1 MPLQPQIDQE
11 RRLAIALKRQ
21 ASLKVGQAFDPV
33 NIKSRP
39 TKGQQEVLND
49 LGRIQFRYVTAGN
62 QSGKTQIGVREVTW
76 LFNENHPTWQRPE
89 KWGTEPLL
97 ILVSA
102 RTTKQIEENIWR
114 KMQGFIDPG
123 TYQVQ
128 KVAGVLQKVI
138 HRENKNTIIFLSH
151 HNENEAREKLQGF
164 VCHYAWLD
172 EMPGSVE
179 IIEEMHRRI
188 QSRSGYFLAT
198 FTPKVRSDEIR
209 KLVDSSCEPFSKKY
223 QLNMFDNPT
232 LSEKDKQAQLASL
245 ASYPESYRR
254 TVLYGDWSAGERAV
268 YDFNSTLHVKSPTEY
283 DPGWRHVLAVD
294 PAMAGAAGIQVW
306 AEEPA
311 FGIWY
316 CIKAKNVEGVQAP
329 DDLVK
334 MIEKEVEKVN
344 VVRRISDPHET
355 WFVRAAQ
362 KLGYTYLIVYNKKER
377 KHDLIKNSQTFL
389 TEGKG
394 KIAPWCDEFIDELTS
409 CHWSETSAD
418 AIVNSQRLHQIA
430 TFHYFVDLRPSNKFI
445 KPAQTFDQA
454 LRAADKNR
462 MVQEKAKFTI
472 LKNALRPGTRWR
484 KQWRL
489 S

>member
-1 MPLQPQIDQE
+1 
-11 RRLAIALKRQ
+11 
-21 ASLKVGQAFDPV
+21 
-33 NIKSRP
+33 
-39 TKGQQEVLND
+39 
-49 LGRIQFRYVTAGN
+49 
-62 QSGKTQIGVREVTW
+62 
-76 LFNENHPTWQRPE
+76 
-89 KWGTEPLL
+89 
-97 ILVSA
+97 
-102 RTTKQIEENIWR
+102 
-114 KMQGFIDPG
+114 
-123 TYQVQ
+123 
-128 KVAGVLQKVI
+128 
-138 HRENKNTIIFLSH
+138 
-151 HNENEAREKLQGF
+151 
-164 VCHYAWLD
+164 
-172 EMPGSVE
+172 MPGSVE

-209 KLVDSSCEPFSKKY
+209 KLVDSSQEPASKKY
-223 QLNMFDNPT
+223 KLLMFDNPT
-232 LSEKDKQAQLASL
+232 LSEKDKHNVLESL

-254 TVLYGDWSAGERAV
+254 TVLFGDWSAGERAV
-268 YDFNSTLHVKSPTEY
+268 YDFNSSLHVQSPKEY

-294 PAMAGAAGIQVW
+294 PAMAGAAGVQVW
-306 AEEPA
+306 AEDPA
-311 FGIWY
+311 FGTWY

-355 WFVRAAQ
+355 WYIRAAQ

-394 KIAPWCDEFIDELTS
+394 KIAPWCEEFIDELTS
-409 CHWSETSAD
+409 CHWSETSVD
-418 AIVNSQRLHQIA
+418 AIVNHQRLHQIA
-430 TFHYFVDLRPSNKFI
+430 TFHYFVDLRPSNKFV
-445 KPAQTFDQA
+445 KPNQTFDQA
-454 LRAADKNR
+454 LRSADKNR

>member
-1 MPLQPQIDQE
+1 MSLQPQIDQE

-21 ASLKVGQAFDPV
+21 ASLKVGEAFDPV
-33 NIKSRP
+33 NLKSRP
-39 TKGQQEVLND
+39 TKGQQQILSD
-49 LGRIQFRYVTAGN
+49 MGRIQFRYVTAGN

-76 LFNENHPTWQRPE
+76 LFNETHPTWQRPE

-114 KMQGFIDPG
+114 KMQSFLDPSC
-123 TYQVQ
+123 YQVQ

-209 KLVDSSCEPFSKKY
+209 KLVDASSEPISKKY
-223 QLNMFDNPT
+223 QLLMFDNPT
-232 LSEKDKQAQLASL
+232 LTEKDKKAVLDSL
-245 ASYPESYRR
+245 ASYPDSYKR
-254 TVLYGDWSAGERAV
+254 TVLFGDWSAGERAV
-268 YDFNSTLHVKSPTEY
+268 YDFDSRRHVQNPEGY
-283 DPGWRHVLAVD
+283 DRGWRHTLAVD
-294 PAMAGAAGIQVW
+294 PAMAGAAGVQLW
-306 AEEPA
+306 AEEPSTA
-311 FGIWY
+311 TWF
-316 CIKAKNVEGVQAP
+316 CVKAKNVEGIQDP
-329 DDLVK
+329 ESLVK
-334 MIEKEVEKVN
+334 AIEKEAEGYN

-355 WFVRAAQ
+355 WYVRSAQ
-362 KLGYTYLIVYNKKER
+362 KLGYTYLVVWNKKER

-394 KIAPWCDEFIDELTS
+394 KIAPWCEEFIDELTS
-409 CHWSETSAD
+409 CHWSETSID
-418 AIVNSQRLHQIA
+418 AIVNHQRLHQIA
-430 TFHYFVDLRPSNKFI
+430 TFQYFVDLRPTNNWT
-445 KPAQTFDQA
+445 KPVQSFDAA
-454 LRAADKNR
+454 LRQADKAR
-462 MVQEKAKFTI
+462 MVKDYNKITVV
-472 LKNALRPGTRWR
+472 KNALKPGHRWR
-484 KQWRL
+484 KQWKLR
-489 S
+489 